1 MLEEIK
7 KLTNE
12 LISNEEVFADFCK
25 KHYIPYEGK
34 DTIEGGVA
42 ISEDRAILAYLQDKE
57 GKQRMGYVSLKQENN
72 EKPRMFI
79 LEANGT
85 EYLEQKRRW
94 QESRGEM
101 GGFLT
106 AQMSTVSKER
116 LRKEMNLIQE
126 KWLEAQNTKGMEG
139 GDLSE
144 EEIKEWLKGIVGEL
158 NRVHSIAE
166 EKEQSA
172 EKRKIWGDEENQK

>member
-57 GKQRMGYVSLKQENN
+57 GKQRMGYVSLKQEV
-72 EKPRMFI
+72 R
-79 LEANGT
+79 T
-85 EYLEQKRRW
+85 
-94 QESRGEM
+94 
-101 GGFLT
+101 
-106 AQMSTVSKER
+106 
-116 LRKEMNLIQE
+116 
-126 KWLEAQNTKGMEG
+126 
-139 GDLSE
+139 
-144 EEIKEWLKGIVGEL
+144 
-158 NRVHSIAE
+158 
-166 EKEQSA
+166 
-172 EKRKIWGDEENQK
+172 